1 MTQRLQ
7 VIVESESTEA
17 ERAAVADVFEVA
29 GIPADVQGAYIRES
43 AGDVLPWLTQIETA
57 VKDLLGL
64 VAAGAAG
71 AVGADGWTGV
81 KGLVRHL
88 YEARKGKAGG
98 VTLRDPETRTEIAL
112 PPDLP
117 DEAYQRL
124 AEIENPRAQQSGH
137 LGWDSGRREWI
148 DPWPACTAAVTRTA
162 RIRPAPSPFRRD
174 QGQIPACGA
183 VLAAGCAAGAPGP
196 AVFPAGRAAR

>member
-7 VIVESESTEA
+7 VIVESESSEA
-17 ERAAVADVFEVA
+17 ERAAVADVFEVV

-43 AGDVLPWLTQIETA
+43 AGDVLPWLIQIETA
-57 VKDLLGL
+57 VKDLSGL
-64 VAAGAAG
+64 VATGAAG

-81 KGLVRHL
+81 NDLVRHL
-88 YEARKGKAGG
+88 YEARKGNGGG

-124 AEIENPRAQQSGH
+124 AEIENPRAQQSGQ
-137 LGWDSGRREWI
+137 LRWDSGRREWI
-148 DPWPACTAAVTRTA
+148 DPLAGLYRCRYQDCAEPATEGHVRQISPSAMERREFCAPHAA
-162 RIRPAPSPFRRD
+162 
-174 QGQIPACGA
+174 
-183 VLAAGCAAGAPGP
+183 AADLGDD
-196 AVFPAGRAAR
+196 RAWA